1 MIAGK
6 LGAKLEYTW
15 WSQRKSFIRNSLDQ
29 GRCDA
34 VMGVPSTLA
43 SITAT
48 QPYYRSTYVFVS
60 RRDRKLKIIS
70 LYDPRLE
77 RLRIGIHVVGDGYAP
92 PAYALADR
100 GITANIVGFNLF
112 GEYGQPNPPAR
123 IIEAVANADIDLAIV
138 WGPFRRVFCKVCK
151 ELTRRRT
158 YFSSEL
164 PSRSVYLRHFD
175 RRAEGQRATQ
185 G

>member
-1 MIAGK
+1 
-6 LGAKLEYTW
+6 
-15 WSQRKSFIRNSLDQ
+15 
-29 GRCDA
+29 
-34 VMGVPSTLA
+34 MGVPSTLA

-138 WGPFRRVFCKVCK
+138 WGPFARYFARYAKSSLDVVPISPASFHRVPFTYDISIGVRKGNEPLK
-151 ELTRRRT
+151 AELDRVLQ
-158 YFSSEL
+158 SE
-164 PSRSVYLRHFD
+164 SATV
-175 RRAEGQRATQ
+175 QRILAQ
-185 G
+185 YGVPQIH